1 MADRPQYQSVRISL
15 MPVGTVM
22 ARFAM
27 NLILFA
33 CGIVKAEAKVYQPRR
48 RPLSAV
54 KDAEPS
60 NMKLPFGGE

>member
-1 MADRPQYQSVRISL
+1 